1 MTTGGRRGE
10 ALTEDDLTGDE
21 DDEETTPAAA
31 DKFVAAATAP
41 SEPPDAAAA
50 ALELVDDE
58 GLMNFCQLLSS
69 LLAFLWTSGSSV
81 DRRS

>member
-1 MTTGGRRGE
+1 M
-10 ALTEDDLTGDE
+10 TEDDLTGDE

-31 DKFVAAATAP
+31 DDKFVAAATAP